1 MDSFAG
7 QSTGGKGVAIPNSY
21 LTNPAGYTGM
31 VCRQEPAWVQPTA
44 GSQETVA
51 HIRTS
56 CLSTNSTQHRHA
68 AHPCDSCSHWVPEK
82 SAIYDFL

>member
-7 QSTGGKGVAIPNSY
+7 QSTGGKGVATPNSY
-21 LTNPAGYTGM
+21 LTKPAGYTGM

-56 CLSTNSTQHRHA
+56 CLSTIPPSTDMLPARVA
-68 AHPCDSCSHWVPEK
+68 PAPSGSREVSH
-82 SAIYDFL
+82 L